1 MSSGFVV
8 IGLDTLVD
16 DLAGSVKKVRKNART
31 ATAVTARKVQLDA
44 RRYVRGFRH
53 LPQYPASI
61 TYSVRLTEIGV
72 EAEIGPD
79 KDRAQGPLG
88 NLIEYGSINNPPTP
102 HLGPALEANADDLA
116 VGMAIALRQALP

>member
-1 MSSGFVV
+1 VSSGIVV
-8 IGLDTLVD
+8 IGLDALVA
-16 DLAGSVKKVRKNART
+16 DLAGSTKKLKKGVRT
-31 ATAVTARKVQLDA
+31 ATAVTARKVQQDA

-53 LPQYPASI
+53 LPQYPQSI
-61 TYSVRLTEIGV
+61 TYTVRSSADVV

-102 HLGPALEANADDLA
+102 HLGPALEGNADDLP